1 MAKVLF
7 SYGAKANYLAL
18 SAKDENTLYFITD
31 SQEIFK
37 GTQIVADK
45 TKLNVSFV
53 DAIPTAETSVP
64 NVLYVATVDGKTT
77 MWIKIGDS
85 IVQTGGGEATEIADG
100 VITIS
105 KFADGTVAKTL
116 DAASDTTIPTSK
128 AVADA
133 IANAVKGL
141 DGAFVDVSAEA
152 APEGSTG
159 TVIKFTA
166 KDGSTKQVT
175 VADIFLASATYD
187 NATHKL
193 KLTLNDA
200 ASSIVEVDLSDLIGN
215 SLSDVVVG
223 QDEAF
228 TVELGLGGTLG
239 GFKTGDKVSTDMT
252 AENIVKKLLMKQ
264 VPPTYT
270 QPSVSISNKGGSSAG
285 AYEIGSTV
293 TPKLR
298 ATFTKNDAGDLTSIQ
313 FKKAGTDVGDA
324 ATASPADYT
333 EAAFNLSSA
342 ISYSATVSY
351 GEGAIKK
358 DNLGDDY
365 PTGHIEAGSKNTSNF
380 TFTPYRQGYFCGY
393 TVDTA
398 TLTSDG
404 IRNLQQNKG
413 GAYSAVTV
421 KVTVKAGAKRV
432 VIAAP
437 LANKGMTKILN
448 ESALNAD
455 VTSTFVKSTVDVEG
469 ANNYEAATYN
479 VWTFIPDVAYG
490 QDAILAVTF
499 G

>member
-7 SYGAKANYLAL
+7 SYGVKANYLAL

-31 SQEIFK
+31 SHEIFK
-37 GTQIVADK
+37 GTQLIADK

-53 DAIPTAETSVP
+53 DTIPTAETSVP
-64 NVLYVATVDGKTT
+64 DVLYVATVGGKTT
-77 MWIKIGDS
+77 MWIKNGDS
-85 IVQTGGGEATEIADG
+85 MIQAGGGEATEIADG

-105 KFADGTVAKTL
+105 KFADGTVATTL
-116 DAASDTTIPTSK
+116 DAASDSTIPTSK

-228 TVELGLGGTLG
+228 TVELGNGGTLG
-239 GFKTGDKVSTDMT
+239 GFKTGDKVAKDMT
-252 AENIVKKLLMKQ
+252 VENIVKKLLMKQ

-270 QPSVSISNKGGSSAG
+270 QPSVAISNNGGSASG
-285 AYEIGSTV
+285 SYEIGSTV
-293 TPKLR
+293 TPKVR
-298 ATFTKNDAGDLTSIQ
+298 ATFTQNDAGAVTSIQ
-313 FKKAGTDVGDA
+313 FQKNSSDVGDA
-324 ATASPADYT
+324 Q
-333 EAAFNLSSA
+333 SSA
-342 ISYSATVSY
+342 PATYEETGFVLESTTSFRAVVNY
-351 GEGAIKK
+351 AEGAVKK
-358 DNLGDDY
+358 DNLGQDY
-365 PTGHIEAGSKNTSNF
+365 PDGHIQAGSKTTSNY
-380 TFTPYRQGYFCGY
+380 TFTPYRQGYFVGS
-393 TVDTA
+393 TVDKA
-398 TLTSDG
+398 TLTSAT
-404 IRNLQQNKG
+404 IREMTKKN
-413 GAYSAVTV
+413 GAYSAQTIEFTV
-421 KVTVKAGAKRV
+421 PVGAGRV
-432 VIAAP
+432 VIACPATSTG
-437 LANKGMTKILN
+437 LKKVINT
-448 ESALNAD
+448 SALNAD
-455 VTSTFVKSTVDVEG
+455 VTSTFVKSTLDIEG
-469 ANNYEAATYN
+469 ADGYSAITYN

-490 QDAILAVTF
+490 QKAVLAFTL

>member
-7 SYGAKANYLAL
+7 SYGVKANYLAL

-37 GTQIVADK
+37 GSQLIADK

-64 NVLYVATVDGKTT
+64 NVLYVATVGGKTT
-77 MWIKIGDS
+77 MWIKNGDS
-85 IVQTGGGEATEIADG
+85 MIQAGGGEATEIADG

-105 KFADGTVAKTL
+105 KFADGTVATTL
-116 DAASDTTIPTSK
+116 DAASDSTIPTSK

-228 TVELGLGGTLG
+228 TVELGPGGTLG
-239 GFKTGDKVSTDMT
+239 GFKTGDKVSKDMT

-270 QPSVSISNKGGSSAG
+270 QPSVSISNNGGSASG
-285 AYEIGSTV
+285 SYEIGSTV
-293 TPKLR
+293 TPKVR
-298 ATFTKNDAGDLTSIQ
+298 ATFTQNDAGAVTSIQ
-313 FKKAGTDVGDA
+313 FQKNSSDVGDA
-324 ATASPADYT
+324 Q
-333 EAAFNLSSA
+333 SSA
-342 ISYSATVSY
+342 PATYEETGFVLESTTSFRAVVNY
-351 GEGAIKK
+351 AEGAVKK
-358 DNLGDDY
+358 DNLGQDY
-365 PTGHIEAGSKNTSNF
+365 PDGHIQAGSKTTSNY
-380 TFTPYRQGYFCGY
+380 TFTPYRQGYFVGS
-393 TVDTA
+393 TVDKA
-398 TLTSDG
+398 TLTSST
-404 IRNLQQNKG
+404 IRDMTKKN
-413 GAYSAVTV
+413 GAYSAQTIEFTV
-421 KVTVKAGAKRV
+421 PVGAGRV
-432 VIAAP
+432 VIACPATSTG
-437 LANKGMTKILN
+437 LKKVINT
-448 ESALNAD
+448 SALNAD
-455 VTSTFVKSTVDVEG
+455 VTSTFVKSTLDIEG
-469 ANNYEAATYN
+469 ADGYSAITYN

-490 QDAILAVTF
+490 QKAVLAFTL

>member
-7 SYGAKANYLAL
+7 SYGSKANYLAL
-18 SAKDENTLYFITD
+18 SVKDKNTLYFITD

-37 GTQIVADK
+37 GSQLVADK

-53 DAIPTAETSVP
+53 DAIPTAETAVP
-64 NVLYVATVDGKTT
+64 NILYVATVDGKTT
-77 MWIKIGDS
+77 MWIKSGDS
-85 IVQTGGGEATEIADG
+85 VVQTGGGEATEIADG
-100 VITIS
+100 VITIG
-105 KFADGTVAKTL
+105 KFADGTIAKTL
-116 DAASDTTIPTSK
+116 DGASDNTIPTSK

-133 IANAVKGL
+133 IANAVKEL
-141 DGAFVDVSAEA
+141 DGAFVDVTAEA
-152 APEGSTG
+152 APEGETG

-187 NATHKL
+187 NTTHKL

-200 ASSIVEVDLSDLIGN
+200 AASVVEVDLSDIIGN

-223 QDEAF
+223 ENEAF
-228 TVELGLGGTLG
+228 TVELGTGGTLG
-239 GFKTGDKVSTDMT
+239 GFKTGDKVAKDMT
-252 AENIVKKLLMKQ
+252 VENIVKKLLMKQ

-270 QPSVSISNKGGSSAG
+270 QPSVAIANNGGSAAG

-298 ATFTKNDAGDLTSIQ
+298 ATFTKNDAGSLTSIQ
-313 FKKAGTDVGDA
+313 FKKAGADVGDA
-324 ATASPADYT
+324 ATSSPADYT
-333 EAAFNLSSA
+333 EAAFNLSAA
-342 ISYSATVSY
+342 ISYSATASY
-351 GEGAIKK
+351 AEGAVKK
-358 DNLGDDY
+358 DNLGEDY
-365 PTGHIEAGSKNTSNF
+365 PTGHIAAGSKNTINY

-404 IRNLQQNKG
+404 IRNMQQKKG
-413 GAYSAVTV
+413 GAYAAGTV

-432 VIAAP
+432 VIATP
-437 LANKGMTKILN
+437 LANKGMTKVLN

-469 ANNYEAATYN
+469 ANSYEAATYN
-479 VWTFIPDVAYG
+479 VWTFVPDVAYG

>member
-7 SYGAKANYLAL
+7 SYGVKANYLAL

-37 GTQIVADK
+37 GTQLIADK

-53 DAIPTAETSVP
+53 DTIPTAETSVP
-64 NVLYVATVDGKTT
+64 NVLYVATVGGKTT
-77 MWIKIGDS
+77 MWIKNGDS
-85 IVQTGGGEATEIADG
+85 MIQAGGGEATEIADG

-105 KFADGTVAKTL
+105 KFADGTVATTL
-116 DAASDTTIPTSK
+116 DAASDSTIPTSK

-133 IANAVKGL
+133 IANAVKSL

-152 APEGSTG
+152 APEGSAG

-228 TVELGLGGTLG
+228 TVELGNGGTLG
-239 GFKTGDKVSTDMT
+239 GFKTGDKVAKDMT
-252 AENIVKKLLMKQ
+252 VENIVKKLLMKQ

-270 QPSVSISNKGGSSAG
+270 QPSVAISNNGGSASG
-285 AYEIGSTV
+285 SYEIGSTV
-293 TPKLR
+293 TPKVR
-298 ATFTKNDAGDLTSIQ
+298 ATFTQNDAGAVTSIQ
-313 FKKAGTDVGDA
+313 FQKNSSDVGDA
-324 ATASPADYT
+324 Q
-333 EAAFNLSSA
+333 SSA
-342 ISYSATVSY
+342 PATYEETGFVLESTTSFRAVVNY
-351 GEGAIKK
+351 AEGAVKK
-358 DNLGDDY
+358 DNLGQDY
-365 PTGHIEAGSKNTSNF
+365 PDGHIQAGSKTTSNY
-380 TFTPYRQGYFCGY
+380 TFTPYRQGYFVGS
-393 TVDTA
+393 TVDKA
-398 TLTSDG
+398 TLTSAT
-404 IRNLQQNKG
+404 IRDMTKKN
-413 GAYSAVTV
+413 GAYSAQTIEFTV
-421 KVTVKAGAKRV
+421 PVGAGRV
-432 VIAAP
+432 VIACPATSTG
-437 LANKGMTKILN
+437 LKKVINT
-448 ESALNAD
+448 SALNAD
-455 VTSTFVKSTVDVEG
+455 VTSTFVKSTLDIEG
-469 ANNYEAATYN
+469 ADGYSAITYN

-490 QDAILAVTF
+490 QKAVLAFTL

>member
-7 SYGAKANYLAL
+7 SYGVKANYLAL

-37 GTQIVADK
+37 GSQLIADK

-53 DAIPTAETSVP
+53 DTIPTAETSVP
-64 NVLYVATVDGKTT
+64 NVLYVATVGGKTT
-77 MWIKIGDS
+77 MWIKNSDS
-85 IVQTGGGEATEIADG
+85 MIQAGGGEATEIADG

-105 KFADGTVAKTL
+105 KFADGTVATTL
-116 DAASDTTIPTSK
+116 DAASDSTIPTSK

-133 IANAVKGL
+133 IANAVNGL

-152 APEGSTG
+152 APEGSAG

-228 TVELGLGGTLG
+228 TVELGPGGTLG
-239 GFKTGDKVSTDMT
+239 GFKTGDKVSKDMT

-270 QPSVSISNKGGSSAG
+270 QPSVSISNNGGSSAG
-285 AYEIGSTV
+285 EYEIGSTV

-298 ATFTKNDAGDLTSIQ
+298 AKFTKNDAGDLTSIQ

-324 ATASPADYT
+324 AIASPADYT
-333 EAAFNLSSA
+333 EAAFNLSTA
-342 ISYSATVSY
+342 ISYSATASY

-404 IRNLQQNKG
+404 IRNLQQKKG
-413 GAYSAVTV
+413 GAYSAGTV

-437 LANKGMTKILN
+437 LANKGMTKVLN

>member
-7 SYGAKANYLAL
+7 SYGVKANYLAL

-37 GTQIVADK
+37 GTQLIADK

-53 DAIPTAETSVP
+53 DTIPTAETSVP
-64 NVLYVATVDGKTT
+64 NVLYVATVGGKTT
-77 MWIKIGDS
+77 MWIKNGDS
-85 IVQTGGGEATEIADG
+85 MIQAGGGEATEIADG

-105 KFADGTVAKTL
+105 KFADGTVATTL
-116 DAASDTTIPTSK
+116 DAASDSTIPTSK

-228 TVELGLGGTLG
+228 TVELGNGGTLG
-239 GFKTGDKVSTDMT
+239 GFKTGDKVAKDMT
-252 AENIVKKLLMKQ
+252 VENIVKKLLMKQ

-270 QPSVSISNKGGSSAG
+270 QPSVAISNNGGSASG
-285 AYEIGSTV
+285 SYEIGSTV
-293 TPKLR
+293 TPKVR
-298 ATFTKNDAGDLTSIQ
+298 ATFTQNDAGAVTSIQ
-313 FKKAGTDVGDA
+313 FQKNSSDVGDA
-324 ATASPADYT
+324 Q
-333 EAAFNLSSA
+333 SSA
-342 ISYSATVSY
+342 PATYEETGFVLESTTSFRAVVNY
-351 GEGAIKK
+351 AEGEVKK
-358 DNLGDDY
+358 DNLGQDY
-365 PTGHIEAGSKNTSNF
+365 PDGHIQAGSKTTSNY
-380 TFTPYRQGYFCGY
+380 TFTPYRQGYFVGS
-393 TVDTA
+393 TVDKA
-398 TLTSDG
+398 TLTSAI
-404 IRNLQQNKG
+404 IRDMTKKN
-413 GAYSAVTV
+413 GAYSAQTIEFTV
-421 KVTVKAGAKRV
+421 PVGAGRV
-432 VIAAP
+432 VIACPATSTG
-437 LANKGMTKILN
+437 LKKVINT
-448 ESALNAD
+448 SALNAD
-455 VTSTFVKSTVDVEG
+455 VTSTFVKSTLDIEG
-469 ANNYEAATYN
+469 ADGYSAITYN

-490 QDAILAVTF
+490 QKAVLAFTL

>member
-7 SYGAKANYLAL
+7 SYGVKANYLAL

-37 GTQIVADK
+37 GTQLVADK

-77 MWIKIGDS
+77 MWIKAGDS

-105 KFADGTVAKTL
+105 KFADGTVDKTL

-159 TVIKFTA
+159 TVIKFTT

-200 ASSIVEVDLSDLIGN
+200 ASSIVEVDLSDIIGN

-228 TVELGLGGTLG
+228 TVELGPGGTLG

-270 QPSVSISNKGGSSAG
+270 QPSVSISNNGGSSAG

-324 ATASPADYT
+324 ATDSPADYA

-365 PTGHIEAGSKNTSNF
+365 PIGHIEAGSKNTSNF

-437 LANKGMTKILN
+437 LANKGMTKVLN

-455 VTSTFVKSTVDVEG
+455 VTSTFVKSSVDVEG

>member
-7 SYGAKANYLAL
+7 SYGVKANYLAL

-37 GTQIVADK
+37 GTQLVADK

-77 MWIKIGDS
+77 MWIKAGDS

-133 IANAVKGL
+133 IANAVKVL

-193 KLTLNDA
+193 KQ
-200 ASSIVEVDLSDLIGN
+200 IG
-215 SLSDVVVG
+215 
-223 QDEAF
+223 
-228 TVELGLGGTLG
+228 
-239 GFKTGDKVSTDMT
+239 
-252 AENIVKKLLMKQ
+252 
-264 VPPTYT
+264 
-270 QPSVSISNKGGSSAG
+270 
-285 AYEIGSTV
+285 
-293 TPKLR
+293 R
-298 ATFTKNDAGDLTSIQ
+298 AH
-313 FKKAGTDVGDA
+313 V
-324 ATASPADYT
+324 
-333 EAAFNLSSA
+333 
-342 ISYSATVSY
+342 
-351 GEGAIKK
+351 
-358 DNLGDDY
+358 
-365 PTGHIEAGSKNTSNF
+365 
-380 TFTPYRQGYFCGY
+380 
-393 TVDTA
+393 
-398 TLTSDG
+398 
-404 IRNLQQNKG
+404 
-413 GAYSAVTV
+413 
-421 KVTVKAGAKRV
+421 
-432 VIAAP
+432 
-437 LANKGMTKILN
+437 
-448 ESALNAD
+448 
-455 VTSTFVKSTVDVEG
+455 
-469 ANNYEAATYN
+469 
-479 VWTFIPDVAYG
+479 
-490 QDAILAVTF
+490 
-499 G
+499 

>member
-7 SYGAKANYLAL
+7 SYGVKANYLAL

-37 GTQIVADK
+37 GTQLIADK

-53 DAIPTAETSVP
+53 DTIPTAETSVP
-64 NVLYVATVDGKTT
+64 NVLYVATVGGKTT
-77 MWIKIGDS
+77 MWIKNGDS
-85 IVQTGGGEATEIADG
+85 MIQAGGGEATEIADG

-105 KFADGTVAKTL
+105 KFADGTVATTL
-116 DAASDTTIPTSK
+116 DAASDSTIPTSK

-228 TVELGLGGTLG
+228 TVELGNGGTLG
-239 GFKTGDKVSTDMT
+239 GFKTGDKVAKDMT
-252 AENIVKKLLMKQ
+252 VENIVKKLLMKQ

-270 QPSVSISNKGGSSAG
+270 QPSVAISNNGGSASG
-285 AYEIGSTV
+285 SYEIGSTV
-293 TPKLR
+293 TPKVR
-298 ATFTKNDAGDLTSIQ
+298 ATFTQNDAGAVTSIQ
-313 FKKAGTDVGDA
+313 FQKNSSDVGDA
-324 ATASPADYT
+324 Q
-333 EAAFNLSSA
+333 SSA
-342 ISYSATVSY
+342 PATYEETGFVLESTTSFRAVVNY
-351 GEGAIKK
+351 AEGAVKK
-358 DNLGDDY
+358 DNLGQDY
-365 PTGHIEAGSKNTSNF
+365 PDGHIQAGSKTTSNY
-380 TFTPYRQGYFCGY
+380 TFTPYRQGYFVGS
-393 TVDTA
+393 TVDKA
-398 TLTSDG
+398 TLTSDTM
-404 IRNLQQNKG
+404 RNMTKKNE
-413 GAYSAVTV
+413 AYSAQTV
-421 KVTVKAGAKRV
+421 YFTVPVGAGRV
-432 VIAAP
+432 VIACPATSTG
-437 LANKGMTKILN
+437 LKKVINT
-448 ESALNAD
+448 SALNAD
-455 VTSTFVKSTVDVEG
+455 VTSTFVKSTLDIEG
-469 ANNYEAATYN
+469 ADGYSAITYN

-490 QDAILAVTF
+490 QEAVLAFTL

>member
-7 SYGAKANYLAL
+7 SYGLKANYLAL

-37 GTQIVADK
+37 GNQLVADK

-53 DAIPTAETSVP
+53 DAIPNAETSVP
-64 NVLYVATVDGKTT
+64 NVLYVATVGSKTT
-77 MWIKIGDS
+77 MWIKDGDS

-152 APEGSTG
+152 DPEGSTG

-166 KDGSTKQVT
+166 KDGSIKQVT

-200 ASSIVEVDLSDLIGN
+200 ASSIVEVDLSDIIGN

-223 QDEAF
+223 QDEEF
-228 TVELGLGGTLG
+228 TVELGPGGTLG

-270 QPSVSISNKGGSSAG
+270 QPSVSISNNGGSSAG

-293 TPKLR
+293 TTKLR

-342 ISYSATVSY
+342 VSYSATVSY

-365 PTGHIEAGSKNTSNF
+365 PTGHIEAGSKNTNNF

-413 GAYSAVTV
+413 GAYSAGTV
-421 KVTVKAGAKRV
+421 KLTVRAGAKRV
-432 VIAAP
+432 VIAVP
-437 LANKGMTKILN
+437 LANKGMTKVLN

>member
-7 SYGAKANYLAL
+7 SYGSKANYLAL
-18 SAKDENTLYFITD
+18 SVKDENTLYFITD

-37 GTQIVADK
+37 GNQLVADK

-53 DAIPTAETSVP
+53 GAIPTAETSVP

-77 MWIKIGDS
+77 MWIKSGDS

-116 DAASDTTIPTSK
+116 DAASDNTIPTSK

-200 ASSIVEVDLSDLIGN
+200 ASSIVEVDLSDIIGN

-228 TVELGLGGTLG
+228 TVELGPGGTLG

-270 QPSVSISNKGGSSAG
+270 QPSVSISNNGGSSAG

-358 DNLGDDY
+358 DNLGHDY

-393 TVDTA
+393 TVDTD

-413 GAYSAVTV
+413 GAYSAGTV

-437 LANKGMTKILN
+437 LANKGMTKVLN

>member
-7 SYGAKANYLAL
+7 SYGVKANYLAL

-37 GTQIVADK
+37 GTQLIADK

-53 DAIPTAETSVP
+53 DTIPTAETSVP
-64 NVLYVATVDGKTT
+64 NVLYVATVGGKTT
-77 MWIKIGDS
+77 MWIKNGDS
-85 IVQTGGGEATEIADG
+85 MIQAGGGEATEIADG

-105 KFADGTVAKTL
+105 KFADGTVATTL
-116 DAASDTTIPTSK
+116 DAASDSTIPTSK

-228 TVELGLGGTLG
+228 TVELGNGGTLG
-239 GFKTGDKVSTDMT
+239 GFKTGDKVAKDMT
-252 AENIVKKLLMKQ
+252 VENIVKKLLMKQ

-270 QPSVSISNKGGSSAG
+270 QPSVAISNNGGSASG
-285 AYEIGSTV
+285 SYEIGSTV
-293 TPKLR
+293 TPKVR
-298 ATFTKNDAGDLTSIQ
+298 ATFTQNDAGAVTSIQ
-313 FKKAGTDVGDA
+313 FQKNSSDVGDA
-324 ATASPADYT
+324 Q
-333 EAAFNLSSA
+333 SSA
-342 ISYSATVSY
+342 PATYEETGFVLESTTSFRAVVNY
-351 GEGAIKK
+351 AEGAVKK
-358 DNLGDDY
+358 DNLGQDY
-365 PTGHIEAGSKNTSNF
+365 PDGHIQAGSKTTSNY
-380 TFTPYRQGYFCGY
+380 TFTPYRQGYFVGS
-393 TVDTA
+393 TVDKA
-398 TLTSDG
+398 TLTSAT
-404 IRNLQQNKG
+404 IRDMTKKN
-413 GAYSAVTV
+413 GAYSAQTIEFTV
-421 KVTVKAGAKRV
+421 PVGTGRV
-432 VIAAP
+432 VIACPATSTG
-437 LANKGMTKILN
+437 LKKVINT
-448 ESALNAD
+448 SALNAD
-455 VTSTFVKSTVDVEG
+455 VTSTFVKSTLDIEG
-469 ANNYEAATYN
+469 ADGYSAITYN

-490 QDAILAVTF
+490 QKAVLAFTL

>member
-7 SYGAKANYLAL
+7 SYGVKANYLAL

-37 GTQIVADK
+37 GTQLIADK

-53 DAIPTAETSVP
+53 DTIPTAETSVP
-64 NVLYVATVDGKTT
+64 NVLYVATVGGKTT
-77 MWIKIGDS
+77 MWIKNGDS
-85 IVQTGGGEATEIADG
+85 MIQAGGGEATEIADG

-105 KFADGTVAKTL
+105 KFADGTVATTL
-116 DAASDTTIPTSK
+116 DAASDSTIPTSK

-228 TVELGLGGTLG
+228 TVELGNGGTLG
-239 GFKTGDKVSTDMT
+239 GFKTGDKVAKDMT
-252 AENIVKKLLMKQ
+252 VENIVKKLLMKQ

-270 QPSVSISNKGGSSAG
+270 QPSVAISNNGGSASG
-285 AYEIGSTV
+285 SYEIGSTV
-293 TPKLR
+293 TPKVR
-298 ATFTKNDAGDLTSIQ
+298 ATFTQNDAGAVTSIQ
-313 FKKAGTDVGDA
+313 FQKNSSDVGDA
-324 ATASPADYT
+324 Q
-333 EAAFNLSSA
+333 SSA
-342 ISYSATVSY
+342 PATYEETGFVLESTTSFRAVVNY
-351 GEGAIKK
+351 AEGAVKK
-358 DNLGDDY
+358 DNLGQDY
-365 PTGHIEAGSKNTSNF
+365 PDGHIQAGSKTTSNY
-380 TFTPYRQGYFCGY
+380 TFTPYRQGYFVGS
-393 TVDTA
+393 TVDKA
-398 TLTSDG
+398 TLTSAT
-404 IRNLQQNKG
+404 IRDMTKKN
-413 GAYSAVTV
+413 GAYSAQTIEFTV
-421 KVTVKAGAKRV
+421 PVGAGRV
-432 VIAAP
+432 VIACPATSTG
-437 LANKGMTKILN
+437 LKKVINT
-448 ESALNAD
+448 SALNAD
-455 VTSTFVKSTVDVEG
+455 VTSTFVKSTLDIEG
-469 ANNYEAATYN
+469 ADGYSAITYN

-490 QDAILAVTF
+490 QKAVLAFTL

>member
-7 SYGAKANYLAL
+7 SYGVKANYLAL

-37 GTQIVADK
+37 GTQLVADK

-77 MWIKIGDS
+77 MWIKAGDS

-141 DGAFVDVSAEA
+141 EGAFVDVSAEA

-228 TVELGLGGTLG
+228 TVELGPGGTLG

-270 QPSVSISNKGGSSAG
+270 QPSVSISNNGGSSAG
-285 AYEIGSTV
+285 AYEIGSIV

-324 ATASPADYT
+324 ATASPAYYT
-333 EAAFNLSSA
+333 EDAFNLSSA
-342 ISYSATVSY
+342 ISYSAAVSY

-365 PTGHIEAGSKNTSNF
+365 QTGHIEAGSKNTSNF

-437 LANKGMTKILN
+437 LANKGMTKVLN

>member
-7 SYGAKANYLAL
+7 SYGVKANYLAL

-37 GTQIVADK
+37 GNQLVADK
-45 TKLNVSFV
+45 TKLNVSFL
-53 DAIPTAETSVP
+53 DAIPTVETSAP
-64 NVLYVATVDGKTT
+64 NVLYVATVGGKTT
-77 MWIKIGDS
+77 MWIKDGDS
-85 IVQTGGGEATEIADG
+85 IVQTGGGEATEISDG

-116 DAASDTTIPTSK
+116 DDASDTTIPTSK

-200 ASSIVEVDLSDLIGN
+200 ASSIVEVNLSDLIGN

-228 TVELGLGGTLG
+228 TVELGPGGTLG

-270 QPSVSISNKGGSSAG
+270 QPSVSISNNGGSSAG

-413 GAYSAVTV
+413 GAYSAGTV

-437 LANKGMTKILN
+437 LANKGMTKVLN

-479 VWTFIPDVAYG
+479 VWTFMPDVAYG